1 MMDLLAKKVRWRLPR
16 RRTGLACAALAC
28 VAVFVPLM
36 NSPVLALVGD
46 LAAITKASNLD
57 SDPQDF
63 QAVTAVCTTCH
74 AASQFL
80 STPRSS
86 SRWEQVFEEMSG
98 YGANGTDDQLDR
110 VVAYFQ
116 KNLTV
121 INVNTSPPED
131 LKETLQISDQTVL
144 AVMARR
150 TKQAFAGIDDLAKLL
165 GVDRP
170 ILEKLKAKNCL
181 QF

>member
-1 MMDLLAKKVRWRLPR
+1 MKEFPGKKARLHLPR
-16 RRTGLACAALAC
+16 HRAGLAC
-28 VAVFVPLM
+28 VALAGAALFLPLV
-36 NSPVLALVGD
+36 NSPVQALAGD
-46 LAAITKASNLD
+46 LAAITKASDLD

-86 SRWEQVFEEMSG
+86 SRWEQVFAEMSG
-98 YGANGTDDQLDR
+98 YGADGTDDQLDR
-110 VVAYFQ
+110 VVNYFQ

-131 LKETLQISDQTVL
+131 LKETLQINDDTVR
-144 AVMARR
+144 AIMARR
-150 TKQAFAGIDDLAKLL
+150 SRQVFAGIDDLSKLR
-165 GVDRP
+165 GIDHS
-170 ILEKLKAKNCL
+170 ILEKLSAKKCL